1 FVCAAVRLGEN
12 TTYQT
17 VAEKLRH
24 VSAVDPDL
32 LKELVMQDKTLVV
45 SKDGKNFTAIKYL
58 CHQKS
63 GNVLQLCFCQK
74 WVTDQSLPP
83 QATHGR
89 ERAQEEAAHK
99 QPNGITLTDKPPT
112 AEERAAAIL
121 AATKSEGAIER
132 QQILRQERL
141 FYGALMGSET
151 RNVEYKRGPGECMYT
166 TLKEY
171 MRKHVC
177 AFLNSE
183 GGSLYVGVEDTGVV
197 VGLELDHRDVDR
209 IRVLADSIFKGF
221 RPPVFPESYSL
232 GFIPVV
238 KAGDSGLFLKV
249 MRLTVHP
256 CQQQAEPM
264 LYETDKGK
272 VYLRRD
278 GSVEGPL
285 TGSAVQ
291 EWCRKK
297 WTTELKKREE
307 TMDVLLKEKASL
319 QQHIRSLEEQQRQIA
334 NSPKVQSKACI
345 TM

>member
-1 FVCAAVRLGEN
+1 MEEPIHEDPTPLLVYVGPLNRLYTSEVLRCLLREALCGVGISVQRQDIEVQRMGRFVCAAVRLGEN

-45 SKDGKNFTAIKYL
+45 SKDGKNFTAI
-58 CHQKS
+58 
-63 GNVLQLCFCQK
+63 
-74 WVTDQSLPP
+74 
-83 QATHGR
+83 
-89 ERAQEEAAHK
+89 
-99 QPNGITLTDKPPT
+99 
-112 AEERAAAIL
+112 
-121 AATKSEGAIER
+121 
-132 QQILRQERL
+132 
-141 FYGALMGSET
+141 
-151 RNVEYKRGPGECMYT
+151 
-166 TLKEY
+166 
-171 MRKHVC
+171 
-177 AFLNSE
+177 
-183 GGSLYVGVEDTGVV
+183 
-197 VGLELDHRDVDR
+197 
-209 IRVLADSIFKGF
+209 
-221 RPPVFPESYSL
+221 
-232 GFIPVV
+232 
-238 KAGDSGLFLKV
+238 KV